1 MVLPRNTLLEFT
13 DLKVS
18 QLQSK
23 LNSDKK
29 IGIIEAESKKRQTE
43 IDDLISSKEILVDLP
58 AYEDEVTFR
67 IGQIYFEIKR
77 FWEGFVLFDKLYAQ
91 DRTSEIGEAAML
103 QSVLVLYD
111 VKEIDRAEQRILTY
125 LEEQP
130 DGQYARTLLSLMMR
144 DNLVKQEF
152 NDVVSFKDSM
162 DLIPDTSDVD
172 ERALQAD
179 LHYMMAFG
187 QFQSRNY
194 LEAEEQFII

>member
-1 MVLPRNTLLEFT
+1 
-13 DLKVS
+13 
-18 QLQSK
+18 
-23 LNSDKK
+23 
-29 IGIIEAESKKRQTE
+29 
-43 IDDLISSKEILVDLP
+43 
-58 AYEDEVTFR
+58 
-67 IGQIYFEIKR
+67 
-77 FWEGFVLFDKLYAQ
+77 
-91 DRTSEIGEAAML
+91 ML

-152 NDVVSFKDSM
+152 NDVLSFKDSM

-194 LEAEEQFII
+194 LEAEEQFSYIIRIIKIVFITMILDITGV